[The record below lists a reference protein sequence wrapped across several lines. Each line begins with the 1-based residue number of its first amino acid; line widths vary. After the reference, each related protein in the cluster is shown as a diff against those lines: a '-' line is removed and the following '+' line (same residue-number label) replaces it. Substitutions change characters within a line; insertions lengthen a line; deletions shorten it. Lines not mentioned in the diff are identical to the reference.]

1 MSRGYRLTEGSV
13 RSINAT
19 IRTVNQM
26 RKTGIVGDLPFRQ
39 NQKRQAG
46 GGGGGGA
53 SYPIM
58 AGKTTQ
64 EWPKTTGQVIQPLD
78 PVTGDAI
85 GEPVSV
91 VNLFAT
97 VASGKW
103 VAFAKTEQGQAV
115 LLSAECD

>member
-1 MSRGYRLTEGSV
+1 MSSYKLSLNSV
-13 RSINAT
+13 RSINRT

-26 RKTGIVGDLPFRQ
+26 RKTGIAGDLPFRQ
-39 NQKRQAG
+39 NQKRQASG
-46 GGGGGGA
+46 GGNSA

-58 AGKTTQ
+58 IGKTSA
-64 EWPKTTGQVIQPLD
+64 EWTKGNGQIIQPLD
-78 PVTGDAI
+78 AVENPTGD
-85 GEPVSV
+85 PVSV
-91 VNLFAT
+91 LNLFAT

>member
-26 RKTGIVGDLPFRQ
+26 RKTGIAGDLPFRQ
-39 NQKRQAG
+39 NQKRKTSG
-46 GGGGGGA
+46 GGASA

-58 AGKTTQ
+58 IGKTSA
-64 EWPKTTGQVIQPLD
+64 EWIKGNGQSIQPLD
-78 PVTGDAI
+78 AKGNPTGDR
-85 GEPVSV
+85 VSV
-91 VNLFAT
+91 LNLFAT
-97 VASGKW
+97 VAANKW
-103 VAFAKTEQGQAV
+103 VAFARMADNQAI